1 MTFDRAPDAVPHSDQ
16 VIDCR
21 SDAITQPTDA
31 MWDAMRSADVGWGM
45 QGEDESLNA
54 LQEYGARMTGMEA
67 ALYVPSGTMGNLI
80 AMMTHTRPGD
90 NFIAD
95 AQSHVLW
102 SEQWSYAYVCGA
114 AARPIQGDRGV
125 MAPSDVEDEIQQR
138 RFGHRPP
145 IRLLCLENTNNM
157 AGGTILSLAQTAA
170 LSAVARE
177 HGLAIHTDGARILN
191 ACVASEVSV
200 QRFASETDTLMLN
213 LNKGLSAPEGA
224 LLCGS
229 ERLIDES
236 RLNLKRL
243 GGWSATGKA
252 GPQAAAGLVA
262 LKTMIPQLREDNRRA
277 RELALGLTDFEP
289 IHVDLD
295 TVQTN
300 IVMIRLDES
309 FMSTERF
316 LEDLRRGGVRA
327 YFYPPDTVR
336 FVLHR
341 HIGDDDVTRVIEAVR
356 ELVTRR

>member
-1 MTFDRAPDAVPHSDQ
+1 M
-16 VIDCR
+16 IDCR

-54 LQEYGARMTGMEA
+54 LQEYGAHLTGMEA
-67 ALYVPSGTMGNLI
+67 ALYVPSGTMANLVAI
-80 AMMTHTRPGD
+80 MTHTNRGD
-90 NFIAD
+90 NFIAE
-95 AQSHVLW
+95 AHSHVLW

-114 AARPIQGDRGV
+114 AARPIDGHHGI
-125 MAPSDVEDEIQQR
+125 MAPSDVEDAIQER

-145 IRLLCLENTNNM
+145 IRLMCLENTHNM
-157 AGGTILSLAQTAA
+157 AGGTIVSLTQTAA
-170 LSAVARE
+170 LAAVARE

-200 QRFASETDTLMLN
+200 QLFASETDTLTLN

-224 LLCGS
+224 LLCGT

-277 RELALGLTDFEP
+277 RALALGLAELEP
-289 IHVDLD
+289 ISVDLD

-300 IVMIRLDES
+300 IVMARLDAS
-309 FMSTERF
+309 FMSTDTF
-316 LEDLRRGGVRA
+316 LQELTQAGVRA
-327 YFYPPDTVR
+327 YFYLPDTVR

-341 HIGDDDVTRVIEAVR
+341 HISDDDVAQVIDIVR
-356 ELVTRR
+356 ELVTRRR

>member
-1 MTFDRAPDAVPHSDQ
+1 MTR

-31 MWDAMRSADVGWGM
+31 MWDAMRAADVGWGM
-45 QGEDESLNA
+45 QGEDKSLNA

-67 ALYVPSGTMGNLI
+67 ALYVPSGTMANLV
-80 AMMTHTRPGD
+80 AMMTHTRRGD
-90 NFIAD
+90 NFIAE
-95 AQSHVLW
+95 AHSHVLW

-114 AARPIQGDRGV
+114 AARPIAGTLGV
-125 MAPSDVEDEIQQR
+125 MAPSDVEDAIQER

-145 IRLLCLENTNNM
+145 VQLLCLENTHNM
-157 AGGTILSLAQTAA
+157 AGGTITSLAETAA
-170 LSAVARE
+170 LAAVARE

-191 ACVASEVSV
+191 ACVASDVSV
-200 QRFASETDTLMLN
+200 QLFASETDTLTLN

-224 LLCGS
+224 LLCGT
-229 ERLIDES
+229 ERLIEES

-262 LKTMIPQLREDNRRA
+262 LKTMIPQLSKDNRRA
-277 RELALGLTDFEP
+277 RVLALGLAELEP

-295 TVQTN
+295 SVQTN
-300 IVMIRLDES
+300 IVMARLDES
-309 FMSTERF
+309 FMSTDGF
-316 LEDLRRGGVRA
+316 LKELSLAGVRA
-327 YFYPPDTVR
+327 YFYLPDTVR

-341 HIGDDDVTRVIEAVR
+341 HISDEDVARVIDVVG
-356 ELVTRR
+356 ELVRRAL